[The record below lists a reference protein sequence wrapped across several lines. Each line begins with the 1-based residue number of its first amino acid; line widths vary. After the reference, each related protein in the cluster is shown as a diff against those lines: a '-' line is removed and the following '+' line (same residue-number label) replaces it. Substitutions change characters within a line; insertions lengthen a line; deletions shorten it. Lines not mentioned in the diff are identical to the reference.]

1 MTNRGAAQQCADL
14 VPVLEVW
21 YHIVA
26 ILSWALEQVC
36 LETVWH
42 SLSQHQPECLQ
53 WEEARWALWMRSG
66 SYLCVIRRR
75 WPDAR
80 F

>member
-1 MTNRGAAQQCADL
+1 MTNQGAVQLCADL

-36 LETVWH
+36 LET
-42 SLSQHQPECLQ
+42 
-53 WEEARWALWMRSG
+53 A
-66 SYLCVIRRR
+66 
-75 WPDAR
+75 
-80 F
+80 